1 MESCHKLKFYS
12 TDDLYS
18 TPLRDVNFEKSCKK
32 RENLYETNLFKN
44 IINSL
49 FTAGLF

>member
-1 MESCHKLKFYS
+1 MVLKDLPTPFGKVGEIESCHKLKFYS

-32 RENLYETNLFKN
+32 R
-44 IINSL
+44 
-49 FTAGLF
+49 